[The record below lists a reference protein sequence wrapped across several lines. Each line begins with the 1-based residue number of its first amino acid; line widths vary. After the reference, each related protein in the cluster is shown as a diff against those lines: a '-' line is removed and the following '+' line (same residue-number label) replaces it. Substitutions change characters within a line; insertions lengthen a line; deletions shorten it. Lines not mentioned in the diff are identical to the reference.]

1 MLQISLSFKA
11 ASCATAQRKI
21 IMRSAFVERGLLAVL
36 LLHGCDL
43 ENAMNLLARSE
54 DQLRKALELMNASGS
69 DVA

>member
-1 MLQISLSFKA
+1 M
-11 ASCATAQRKI
+11 
-21 IMRSAFVERGLLAVL
+21 LAVL
-36 LLHGCDL
+36 LLHGCDR

>member
-1 MLQISLSFKA
+1 LSFKA
-11 ASCATAQRKI
+11 ASCATAQRKDHHEKLVR
-21 IMRSAFVERGLLAVL
+21 RSEDMLAVL

-54 DQLRKALELMNASGS
+54 EQLRKALELMNASGS

>member
-1 MLQISLSFKA
+1 M
-11 ASCATAQRKI
+11 
-21 IMRSAFVERGLLAVL
+21 LAVL

-54 DQLRKALELMNASGS
+54 EKLRKALEPMNASGS